1 MLQIGFKTHKGQ
13 VRSHNEDACFIIPEH
28 NIYVVADGVGG
39 NSGGEIASR
48 TAVYEITQF
57 VHANPL
63 AEEATASQI
72 KAYFTECLSK
82 VNDEIYKKSDRRNEN
97 SGMATTVVVCC
108 IRGGYAYIAHVGDSR
123 AYICKNGALTQI
135 TEDHTY
141 VNALVKAGIISAEEA
156 VSHEQRHMITRA
168 LGAEEAVSPDFKQ
181 VEIRENDII
190 LLCTD
195 GLFGEVEEPLI
206 TEILSSSR
214 YTMSEMA
221 GVLVD
226 EANKSGG
233 ADNITVICL
242 RI

>member
-1 MLQIGFKTHKGQ
+1 MEKTSSRPPDEKAPLKGVPSSGACGPENRTAFQAGLLRQSGVFRSPAVDERGLHVVPAAGALSILQQSGAQIVLPGLGGHGGEVPAYRGLALGDVTGSGVQ
-13 VRSHNEDACFIIPEH
+13 QSV
-28 NIYVVADGVGG
+28 VGG
-39 NSGGEIASR
+39 V
-48 TAVYEITQF
+48 AV
-57 VHANPL
+57 V
-63 AEEATASQI
+63 
-72 KAYFTECLSK
+72 EC
-82 VNDEIYKKSDRRNEN
+82 R
-97 SGMATTVVVCC
+97 
-108 IRGGYAYIAHVGDSR
+108 
-123 AYICKNGALTQI
+123 NGALTQI

>member
-39 NSGGEIASR
+39 NFGGEIASR

-57 VHANPL
+57 VHANPP

-82 VNDEIYKKSDRRNEN
+82 VNDEIYKKADRRNGN

-108 IRGGYAYIAHVGDSR
+108 IRGGHAYIAHVGDSR
-123 AYICKNGALTQI
+123 AYICRNGALTQI

-141 VNALVKAGIISAEEA
+141 VNALVKAGIITAEEA

-181 VEIRENDII
+181 VKIRENDII

-214 YTMSEMA
+214 HTMSEMA
-221 GVLVD
+221 SLLVD

>member
-57 VHANPL
+57 VHTNPL
-63 AEEATASQI
+63 TEQASAAQI

-82 VNDEIYKKSDRRNEN
+82 VNDEIYKKADRRNEN

-108 IRGGYAYIAHVGDSR
+108 IRNGYAYIAHVGDSR
-123 AYICKNGALTQI
+123 AYICRNGALTQI

-141 VNALVKAGIISAEEA
+141 VNALVKAGIITAEEA

-168 LGAEEAVSPDFKQ
+168 LGAEDTVSPDFKQ

-214 YTMSEMA
+214 HTMSEMA
-221 GVLVD
+221 SLLVD

>member
-13 VRSHNEDACFIIPEH
+13 VRSHNEDACFIIPEYS
-28 NIYVVADGVGG
+28 IFVVADGVGG
-39 NSGGEIASR
+39 NSGGEVASR

-57 VHANPL
+57 VHGDPL
-63 AEEATASQI
+63 AENASAAQI
-72 KAYFTECLSK
+72 KSYFTECLSN
-82 VNDEIYKKSDRRNEN
+82 VNDMIYRKADRSSDN

-123 AYICKNGALTQI
+123 AYICRNGALTQI

-141 VNALVKAGIISAEEA
+141 VNALVKAGIITAEEA
-156 VSHEQRHMITRA
+156 ADHEQRHMITRA
-168 LGAEEAVSPDFKQ
+168 LGAEETVSPDFKQ

-214 YTMSEMA
+214 HTMSEMA
-221 GVLVD
+221 SLLVD

-242 RI
+242 KI

>member
-28 NIYVVADGVGG
+28 NVYVVADGVGG
-39 NSGGEIASR
+39 NLGGEIASR

-57 VHANPL
+57 VHANL
-63 AEEATASQI
+63 LEENATPMQV

-82 VNDEIYKKSDRRNEN
+82 ANDIIYKKADRTDEN

-108 IRGGYAYIAHVGDSR
+108 IRDGYAYIAHVGDSR
-123 AYICKNGALTQI
+123 AYICRNGTLTQI

-141 VNALVKAGIISAEEA
+141 VNALVKAGIISTEEA
-156 VSHEQRHMITRA
+156 AEHEKRHMITRA
-168 LGAEEAVSPDFKQ
+168 LGAEETVLPDFKQ
-181 VEIRENDII
+181 VKLKENDII

-195 GLFGEVEEPLI
+195 GLFGEVQEPLI
-206 TEILSSSR
+206 TEILSSDGLA
-214 YTMSEMA
+214 MSEMA
-221 GVLVD
+221 LQLVD

-233 ADNITVICL
+233 TDNITVICL
-242 RI
+242 KI

>member
-39 NSGGEIASR
+39 NFGGEIASR

-57 VHANPL
+57 VHANPP

-82 VNDEIYKKSDRRNEN
+82 VNDEIYKKADRRNGN

-108 IRGGYAYIAHVGDSR
+108 IRGGHAYIAHVGDSR
-123 AYICKNGALTQI
+123 AYICRNGALTQI

-141 VNALVKAGIISAEEA
+141 VNALVKAGIITAEEA

-206 TEILSSSR
+206 TEILSSSW

>member
-39 NSGGEIASR
+39 NFGGEIASR

-57 VHANPL
+57 VHANPP

-82 VNDEIYKKSDRRNEN
+82 VNDEIYKKADRRNGN

-123 AYICKNGALTQI
+123 AYICRNGALTQI

-141 VNALVKAGIISAEEA
+141 VNDLVKAGIISAEEA

>member
-28 NIYVVADGVGG
+28 NIYIVADGVGG

-57 VHANPL
+57 VNKNNLP
-63 AEEATASQI
+63 ENASVSEI
-72 KAYFTECLSK
+72 KEYLTECLSK
-82 VNDEIYKKSDRRNEN
+82 VNSVIYEMADRQSVN

-108 IRGGYAYIAHVGDSR
+108 IREKYAYIAHVGDSR
-123 AYICKNGALTQI
+123 AYICRAGGLTQI

-141 VNALVKAGIISAEEA
+141 VNALVKAGIITVEEA
-156 VSHEQRHMITRA
+156 ENHEKRHMITRA
-168 LGAEEAVSPDFKQ
+168 LGAEQEVSPDFKQ
-181 VEIRENDII
+181 VEIKENDII

-195 GLFGEVEEPLI
+195 GLFGEISEPLI
-206 TEILSSSR
+206 SEILSNR
-214 YTMSEMA
+214 QYTASDMSA
-221 GVLVD
+221 VLVD

-233 ADNITVICL
+233 SDNITVICL